1 MDTITTRINPHDV
14 VFNFTQHMATPDQLE
29 AGIVNFPEF
38 VRELFVPLLNF
49 DDIPTMAE
57 VSDRATALVE
67 ILNNEFQDFTG
78 HVKIMIG
85 GAPFLM
91 EPLSVELRSHGFIPV
106 FAFSKRDSVETIE
119 NGVCKKSSV
128 FKHAGLVE
136 MGN

>member
-1 MDTITTRINPHDV
+1 MDTITTRINPLEV
-14 VFNFTQHMATPDQLE
+14 VFNFTQHVATPDQRE
-29 AGIVNFPEF
+29 AGIVDFPPY
-38 VRELFVPLLNF
+38 VRELFIPLLNF
-49 DDIPTMAE
+49 EELPTMAD

-67 ILNNEFQDFTG
+67 IMNNEFQDFPG
-78 HVKIMIG
+78 HIKIMIG

-128 FKHAGLVE
+128 FRHAGLV
-136 MGN
+136 GAL